1 MAGAVFLLRY
11 YSGHHHEHQ
20 GDLQER
26 RIRTRRRHYQC
37 ASWSELHGV
46 LRPGLAEIRET
57 IGPKIADKT
66 FEFWNNPDDALYD
79 NL

>member
-11 YSGHHHEHQ
+11 YLGIIMSIKVTY
-20 GDLQER
+20 R
-26 RIRTRRRHYQC
+26 N
-37 ASWSELHGV
+37 GV
-46 LRPGLAEIRET
+46 LVPVDDITNVHPGQNYAVYSDLELAEIRET